1 MTTRVSTR
9 RAKNGA
15 HLRRRHWRRLRRSS
29 CWLCMSGECVEDLRL
44 TCGLESPLGW
54 EESWDLV
61 GMTFTKMSRR
71 GRTHSSRSHWLGAR
85 TDAKQALPQRGESW
99 TTMPGL
105 LVVEVAQEA
114 ATTTTIMTVRLP
126 ARTLSRRRLGDGR
139 FGRFS
144 CLIGL

>member
-44 TCGLESPLGW
+44 TSGLESPLGW
-54 EESWDLV
+54 EASWDLV
-61 GMTFTKMSRR
+61 GMTFTKMNRR
-71 GRTHSSRSHWLGAR
+71 GRTRLSRFHWLGAR
-85 TDAKQALPQRGESW
+85 TNAKQALPQRGENW
-99 TTMPGL
+99 TTMLGL
-105 LVVEVAQEA
+105 LVVEVVQEA
-114 ATTTTIMTVRLP
+114 AATTAIMTSLP
-126 ARTLSRRRLGDGR
+126 LARTLSRRRLGDGR

-144 CLIGL
+144 CLTAL